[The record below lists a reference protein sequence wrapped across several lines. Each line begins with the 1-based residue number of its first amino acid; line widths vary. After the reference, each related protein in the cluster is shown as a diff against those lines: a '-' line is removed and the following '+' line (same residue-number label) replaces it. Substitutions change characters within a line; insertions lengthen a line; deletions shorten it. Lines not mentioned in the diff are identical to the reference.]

1 MEIQH
6 VICYAFSVDKDYKIL
21 RIMEMGCIDMM
32 NKYAELIVKK
42 GVNLQKGQK
51 LVVTADVECASLVK
65 AIAKE
70 AYKAGALDV
79 IAHYVDEDITR
90 L

>member
-32 NKYAELIVKK
+32 NKYAELIPMFLK
-42 GVNLQKGQK
+42 G
-51 LVVTADVECASLVK
+51 
-65 AIAKE
+65 
-70 AYKAGALDV
+70 
-79 IAHYVDEDITR
+79 ITSS
-90 L
+90 

>member
-32 NKYAELIVKK
+32 NKYAELICIA
-42 GVNLQKGQK
+42 
-51 LVVTADVECASLVK
+51 VTQDILYWFFISSTLS
-65 AIAKE
+65 IAK
-70 AYKAGALDV
+70 AYNKVA
-79 IAHYVDEDITR
+79 
-90 L
+90 